1 MANELTPEE
10 RMSLQS
16 EMACLLAGL
25 SSDVN
30 EQVGDYHMTRTMDV
44 LVTSDKFWELFGNL
58 PLPYTREEYVQF
70 AADRQAKRDRIKE
83 IRKILGE

>member
-1 MANELTPEE
+1 
-10 RMSLQS
+10 
-16 EMACLLAGL
+16 
-25 SSDVN
+25 
-30 EQVGDYHMTRTMDV
+30 MDV